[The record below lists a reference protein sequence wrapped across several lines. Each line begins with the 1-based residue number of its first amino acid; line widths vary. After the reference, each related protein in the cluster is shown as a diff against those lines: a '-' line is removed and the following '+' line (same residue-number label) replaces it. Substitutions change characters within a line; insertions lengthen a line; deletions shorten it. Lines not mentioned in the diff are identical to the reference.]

1 MTNDRH
7 VDLLVLGSGAAGMT
21 AALTASVLG
30 LDVLVA
36 EKTEVVGGTT
46 ARSAGSLWVPNS
58 RHSPPG
64 RDNPDNALRY
74 LRAVLGNRFDE
85 TRVRAF
91 LGAAPEMVAFLED
104 NTAAAFRAYAH
115 HPDYRATVEG
125 ATLSGRVLEPVPFDA
140 SVLGKNFAKL
150 HPPLLEFMLLGGMMV
165 DRIDIGHL
173 LDATRSLASL
183 GHSLGLLARYG
194 TDRLRFARGARLVM
208 GNALV
213 GRLYHSLR
221 QRRVPIL
228 LSTEALSLTESEGR
242 ITGTLL
248 ASGGE
253 RIAVRSCGGVILAT
267 GGFSQNAEMRRRLL
281 PPAACPHSPVAEG
294 AQGDGIALG
303 ERTGG
308 RQSIGEGNGFW
319 SPVSLRRRRDGS
331 MAVFPHL
338 VLDRGKP
345 GAIAVDPEGR
355 RFVSEAIDY
364 HRFAEAMMAALA
376 KSPTQPCFL
385 ICDDAFMAKYGLG
398 MVRPG
403 RINLRGA
410 LADGYV
416 RKADTLAAL
425 AQAIG
430 VAPETLAQTVARHNG
445 FAHSGVDED
454 FGKGSDA
461 YQQNVGDSLHRPNPC
476 IGAIEQ
482 PPFYAMSV
490 YASDIGT
497 SAGLVTN
504 ELAQV
509 LRENASPIP
518 GLYAC
523 GSDMASIMAGA
534 YPGPGINIGP
544 GMTFGFIAA
553 RHAAAGLGKP
563 GGV

>member
-30 LDVLVA
+30 LDVLVV

-74 LRAVLGNRFDE
+74 LRAVLGNRLDE

-104 NTAAAFRAYAH
+104 NTAVAFRAYAH
-115 HPDYRATVEG
+115 HPDYRATLEG

-140 SVLGKNFAKL
+140 SVLGSDFAKL
-150 HPPLLEFMLLGGMMV
+150 RPPLPEFMLLGGMMV

-183 GHSLGLLARYG
+183 RHSLGLLARYG
-194 TDRLRFARGARLVM
+194 ADRLRFARGARLVM

-242 ITGTLL
+242 ITDALL

-253 RIAVRSCGGVILAT
+253 RIAVRSRGGVILAT

-345 GAIAVDPEGR
+345 GAIAVDPQGL

-376 KSPTQPCFL
+376 KSPTRPCFL

-398 MVRPG
+398 MVRPS

-430 VAPETLAQTVARHNG
+430 VASETLAQTVARHNG
-445 FAHSGVDED
+445 FARSGVDED

-461 YQQNVGDSLHRPNPC
+461 YQQNVGDPLHRPNPC

-482 PPFYAMSV
+482 PPFYAMAV

-553 RHAAAGLGKP
+553 RHAAAGLGKH

>member
-1 MTNDRH
+1 
-7 VDLLVLGSGAAGMT
+7 
-21 AALTASVLG
+21 
-30 LDVLVA
+30 
-36 EKTEVVGGTT
+36 
-46 ARSAGSLWVPNS
+46 
-58 RHSPPG
+58 
-64 RDNPDNALRY
+64 
-74 LRAVLGNRFDE
+74 
-85 TRVRAF
+85 
-91 LGAAPEMVAFLED
+91 
-104 NTAAAFRAYAH
+104 
-115 HPDYRATVEG
+115 
-125 ATLSGRVLEPVPFDA
+125 
-140 SVLGKNFAKL
+140 
-150 HPPLLEFMLLGGMMV
+150 MV
-165 DRIDIGHL
+165 DRTDIGHL
-173 LDATRSLASL
+173 LDATRSLPSL
-183 GHSLGLLARYG
+183 RHSLGLLARYG
-194 TDRLRFARGARLVM
+194 TDRLRFRRGARLVM

-213 GRLYHSLR
+213 GRLYYSLR

-242 ITGTLL
+242 ITGALF

-253 RIAVRSCGGVILAT
+253 RIAVRSRGGVILAT
-267 GGFSQNAEMRRRLL
+267 GGFSQNPEMRRRLL

-294 AQGDGIALG
+294 AQGEGIALG
-303 ERTGG
+303 EQAGG

-319 SPVSLRRRRDGS
+319 SPVSVRRRRDGS

-345 GAIAVDPEGR
+345 GAIAVDPQGR

-364 HRFAEAMMAALA
+364 HRFAEAMLAVLA
-376 KSPTQPCFL
+376 KSPTRPCFL
-385 ICDDAFMAKYGLG
+385 ICDDLFMAKYGLG

-445 FAHSGVDED
+445 FARTGMDED

-461 YQQNVGDSLHRPNPC
+461 YQQNVGDPLHRPNPC
-476 IGAIEQ
+476 IGAIET
-482 PPFYAMSV
+482 PPFYAMAV

-504 ELAQV
+504 ELGQV

-553 RHAAAGLGKP
+553 RHAAAGLQMR
-563 GGV
+563 

>member
-30 LDVLVA
+30 LDVLVV

-74 LRAVLGNRFDE
+74 LRAVLGNRLDE

-104 NTAAAFRAYAH
+104 NTAVAFRAYAH
-115 HPDYRATVEG
+115 HPDYRATLEG

-140 SVLGKNFAKL
+140 SVLGSDFAKL
-150 HPPLLEFMLLGGMMV
+150 RPPLPEFMLLGGMMV

-183 GHSLGLLARYG
+183 RHSLGLLARYG
-194 TDRLRFARGARLVM
+194 ADRLRFARGARLVM

-242 ITGTLL
+242 ITDALL

-253 RIAVRSCGGVILAT
+253 RIAVRSRGGVILAT

-345 GAIAVDPEGR
+345 GAIAVDPQGL

-376 KSPTQPCFL
+376 KSPTRPCFL

-398 MVRPG
+398 MVRPS

-430 VAPETLAQTVARHNG
+430 VASETLAQTVARHNG
-445 FAHSGVDED
+445 FARSGVDED

-461 YQQNVGDSLHRPNPC
+461 YQQNVGDPLHRPNPC

-482 PPFYAMSV
+482 PPFYAMAV

-553 RHAAAGLGKP
+553 RHAAADLRKLGA
-563 GGV
+563 G